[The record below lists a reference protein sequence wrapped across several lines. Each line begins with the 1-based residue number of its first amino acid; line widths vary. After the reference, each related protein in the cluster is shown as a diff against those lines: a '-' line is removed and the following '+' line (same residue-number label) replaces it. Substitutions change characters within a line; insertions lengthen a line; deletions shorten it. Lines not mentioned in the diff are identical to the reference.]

1 MFRSLM
7 FIPGNRINMLEK
19 SLTISPDVY
28 IPDMED
34 SVPINR
40 KDEARNIIEGF
51 LPNMTIKNN
60 IVIPR
65 VNSLNSG
72 FFEEDV
78 RAVLNHKIYGISVGK
93 INTVEDIKN
102 VSNILDKYEALKKI
116 KQSSIKII
124 PWIETALGVSNAFE
138 ICRSSLRIKA
148 VAFGAEDFTNDIGVK
163 RSIDGFEIDYPRKLI
178 VIAAKAAGIEA
189 LDTPYTNF
197 KDSEGLRKDIHIVK
211 RLGYSGKFAI
221 HPSQVEIIDKE
232 FYPSE
237 EEIEN
242 AKHVIETFKDAEKNG
257 HGSTSFKGQMID
269 IPVVERAKKVL
280 ENLKIF
286 EGK

>member
-78 RAVLNHKIYGISVGK
+78 RANYENSKLFAEKAEYFNTRGFLIISKNVRLEDTRGNMFADK
-93 INTVEDIKN
+93 LIFDIK
-102 VSNILDKYEALKKI
+102 DK
-116 KQSSIKII
+116 Q
-124 PWIETALGVSNAFE
+124 
-138 ICRSSLRIKA
+138 
-148 VAFGAEDFTNDIGVK
+148 
-163 RSIDGFEIDYPRKLI
+163 
-178 VIAAKAAGIEA
+178 
-189 LDTPYTNF
+189 
-197 KDSEGLRKDIHIVK
+197 
-211 RLGYSGKFAI
+211 
-221 HPSQVEIIDKE
+221 
-232 FYPSE
+232 
-237 EEIEN
+237 
-242 AKHVIETFKDAEKNG
+242 
-257 HGSTSFKGQMID
+257 
-269 IPVVERAKKVL
+269 
-280 ENLKIF
+280 LKIQSDKNNLINANVKLKWKRTL
-286 EGK
+286 ES